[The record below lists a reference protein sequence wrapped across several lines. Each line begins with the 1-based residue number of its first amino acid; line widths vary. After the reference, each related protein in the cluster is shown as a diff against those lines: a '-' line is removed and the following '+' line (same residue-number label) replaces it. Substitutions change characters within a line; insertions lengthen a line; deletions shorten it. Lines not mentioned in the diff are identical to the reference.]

1 MENQPF
7 TAVSMNSGVFM
18 LICCRE
24 TSSIFIYL
32 FILFFKLFFFCVY
45 IYIYIFNSFLCVYI
59 YIYIYIYVVVVDEE
73 KGKEFFLFT
82 YVEGSLLKRLRREV
96 EKLVEFILE
105 FSKVASYILLV
116 GVTIVIYVLELRY
129 FR

>member
-24 TSSIFIYL
+24 ASSIFIYL
-32 FILFFKLFFFCVY
+32 FIYLIVFFCVCVYIFLYVY
-45 IYIYIFNSFLCVYI
+45 IYICCCCRRR
-59 YIYIYIYVVVVDEE
+59 
-73 KGKEFFLFT
+73 KEFFFFT

-116 GVTIVIYVLELRY
+116 GVTIVIYVLGLCYLR
-129 FR
+129 

>member
-24 TSSIFIYL
+24 ASSIIIYL
-32 FILFFKLFFFCVY
+32 FIYFLIVLFSC
-45 IYIYIFNSFLCVYI
+45 IYIYICCCCKQRK
-59 YIYIYIYVVVVDEE
+59 EE
-73 KGKEFFLFT
+73 NIFFLFT
-82 YVEGSLLKRLRREV
+82 YVEGSLSKRLRREV
-96 EKLVEFILE
+96 EKLVEFIRE

-116 GVTIVIYVLELRY
+116 GVTIVIYVLEFGYLR
-129 FR
+129 